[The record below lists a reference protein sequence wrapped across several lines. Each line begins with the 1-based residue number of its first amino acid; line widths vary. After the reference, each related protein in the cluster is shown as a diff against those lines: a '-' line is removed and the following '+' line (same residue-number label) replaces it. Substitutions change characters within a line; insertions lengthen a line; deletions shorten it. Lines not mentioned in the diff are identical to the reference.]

1 MEVSVKTL
9 RILVLVFCLL
19 LSGGAVGNTGATEA
33 NKSGT
38 AYDLYLSGNALY
50 RDGRYDEAIW
60 AFNKSLELNG
70 DYYFAR
76 INLGAALA
84 KRQKFKEAAGEFT
97 FCINKKWGAN
107 PDRFVFYHNRALAT
121 QADGDADSAL
131 EERAVLKKLDPI
143 RAAKLQ
149 DSGDYILMDAAY
161 VEARNRADRDR
172 LFDKHKRSIVK
183 GKITVHKV
191 GDFEKN
197 SQEYD
202 AIGLI
207 EGTVEQVSSLLAD
220 FKSYPKFMPNV
231 SEITVGSSSDEGT
244 VVDYKLRLPLGI
256 VKRYRLKFRA
266 KHQDN
271 RYQLFWKKLPWP
283 ELKSKETVVDSYGQW
298 IIEDFPD
305 KDGHVL
311 AYYRVFTDP
320 GKIPFGTGWIADAL
334 SKQSMPKMFKKMQ
347 SRLKE
352 QE

>member
-1 MEVSVKTL
+1 MSTF
-9 RILVLVFCLL
+9 RIPILLFCLF
-19 LSGGAVGNTGATEA
+19 LSNCAIGNKEA
-33 NKSGT
+33 MEASDPNT
-38 AYDLYLSGNALY
+38 AHDFYLSGNALY
-50 RDGRYDEAIW
+50 RDGKYDEAIL
-60 AFNKSLELNG
+60 AFRKSIELNG

-84 KRQKFKEAAGEFT
+84 KTQEYEKAAQEFT
-97 FCINKKWGAN
+97 FCIEKKWGSE
-107 PDRFVFYHNRALAT
+107 PDRFVFYHNRALAMQT
-121 QADGDADSAL
+121 GGDVTSAL
-131 EERAVLKKLDPI
+131 TDRAASKKLDPV
-143 RAAKLQ
+143 RGERLQ
-149 DSGDYILMDAAY
+149 DSADYILMDIAY

-172 LFDKHKRSIVK
+172 LFDKYKRSIVK
-183 GKITVHKV
+183 GKTTVHKV
-191 GDFEKN
+191 GDFEKS

-207 EGTVEQVSSLLAD
+207 EGTVEQVSSLLSD

-231 SEITVGSSSDEGT
+231 GEITVGSSSDEGT

-256 VKRYRLKFRA
+256 VKRYRLKFRS

-283 ELKSKETVVDSYGQW
+283 ELKPKETVVDSYGQW

-334 SKQSMPKMFKKMQ
+334 SKQSMPKMFKKIQ
-347 SRLKE
+347 SRVKELK
-352 QE
+352 

>member
-1 MEVSVKTL
+1 MNTS
-9 RILVLVFCLL
+9 RILILSSCLL
-19 LSGGAVGNTGATEA
+19 LSGCAIGNAKSTEA
-33 NKSGT
+33 DNPKT
-38 AYDLYLSGNALY
+38 AYEFYLSGNALY
-50 RDGRYDEAIW
+50 RDGKYDEAIW
-60 AFNKSLELNG
+60 AFRKSVELNG

-76 INLGAALA
+76 INLGVVLA
-84 KRQKFKEAAGEFT
+84 KTQGFEKAAQEFT
-97 FCINKKWGAN
+97 FCIEKKWGSE
-107 PDRFVFYHNRALAT
+107 PDRFVFYHNRALAM
-121 QADGDADSAL
+121 QAGGDATSAL
-131 EERAVLKKLDPI
+131 KDRAALKKLDPI

-149 DSGDYILMDAAY
+149 DSADYVLMDAAY

-172 LFDKHKRSIVK
+172 LFDKHKRSILK
-183 GKITVHKV
+183 GKTTVHKV

-231 SEITVGSSSDEGT
+231 SEITVRSSSDEGT

-256 VKRYRLKFRA
+256 VKRYRLKFRS
-266 KHQDN
+266 KQEDN
-271 RYQLFWKKLPWP
+271 RYQLSWKKLPWL
-283 ELKSKETVVDSYGQW
+283 ELKPKETVVDSYGQW
-298 IIEDFPD
+298 IIEDFAGRED
-305 KDGHVL
+305 HVL

-347 SRLKE
+347 SRVKELK
-352 QE
+352 

>member
-1 MEVSVKTL
+1 MNTL
-9 RILVLVFCLL
+9 RFLILLFCLL
-19 LSGGAVGNTGATEA
+19 LSNCAIGNA
-33 NKSGT
+33 KSNEVNEPKT
-38 AYDLYLSGNALY
+38 AYDYYLRGNDLYHG
-50 RDGRYDEAIW
+50 GKYDEAIS
-60 AFNKSLELNG
+60 AFGKSVELNA

-76 INLGAALA
+76 INLGAALVKTQEFTKA
-84 KRQKFKEAAGEFT
+84 SGQFT
-97 FCINKKWGAN
+97 FCIKKKWGCES
-107 PDRFVFYHNRALAT
+107 DRFAFYHNRALAI
-121 QADGDADSAL
+121 QAGGDVTSAL
-131 EERAVLKKLDPI
+131 EDRAASKKLDPV
-143 RAAKLQ
+143 RAEKLRN
-149 DSGDYILMDAAY
+149 SADYILMDIAY

-172 LFDKHKRSIVK
+172 LFDKYKRSIVK
-183 GKITVHKV
+183 GKTTVHKV
-191 GDFEKN
+191 GDFEKS

-207 EGTVEQVSSLLAD
+207 EGTVEQVSSLLSD

-231 SEITVGSSSDEGT
+231 GEITVGSSSDEGT

-256 VKRYRLKFRA
+256 VKRYRLKFRS

-283 ELKSKETVVDSYGQW
+283 ELKPKETVVDSYGQW

-334 SKQSMPKMFKKMQ
+334 SKQSMPKMFKKIQ
-347 SRLKE
+347 SRVKELK
-352 QE
+352 